1 MKLKLTVAALA
12 AMLTVPAMAGTPVV
26 TETPVTP
33 TPAPEPIAFEVGAF
47 YSFPTKDI
55 VSWPEYGHSGK
66 KVHML
71 GGDITSVYKIDDSSS
86 ATVRLGYGTGS
97 ASKNYLFGGRE
108 RYRLHTFTLMPGYR
122 YSVKVD
128 DAVTCYAGVSAGV
141 TNSSLK
147 YKNNFYFDNTGK
159 GLYKSHGSQWGFG
172 YAVEVGVSYAISQDV
187 SVFLA
192 YEFSGNSARPKVA
205 KDYWI
210 QNEGDGWKRG
220 ISSNQ
225 QVYHTIRA
233 GVSCQF

>member
-47 YSFPTKDI
+47 YSFATKDI
-55 VSWPEYGHSGK
+55 VDWPFGWPGK

-71 GGDITSVYKIDDSSS
+71 GGDITSVYQIDDSSS

-97 ASKNYLFGGRE
+97 ASRTTLGVRD
-108 RYRLHTFTLMPGYR
+108 RYRLHTFTLAPGYR
-122 YSVKVD
+122 YSVKAD

-141 TNSSLK
+141 SNTSLK
-147 YKNNFYFDNTGK
+147 YKESWVG
-159 GLYKSHGSQWGFG
+159 GHACAHGSEWGFV
-172 YAVEVGVSYAISQDV
+172 YSAEVGVSYAVSQDV
-187 SVFLA
+187 TVFLA
-192 YEFSGNSARPKVA
+192 YEFSGNTARPNLRNVDA
-205 KDYWI
+205 
-210 QNEGDGWKRG
+210 G
-220 ISSNQ
+220 IRATANQ

>member
-26 TETPVTP
+26 TETPAPTP
-33 TPAPEPIAFEVGAF
+33 APAPEPIAFEVGAF

-55 VSWPEYGHSGK
+55 VSWLPGHPGK

-71 GGDITSVYKIDDSSS
+71 GGDITSIYQIDDSSA

-97 ASKNYLFGGRE
+97 ATRTTLGARE

-128 DAVTCYAGVSAGV
+128 DAVTCFAGVGAGVS
-141 TNSSLK
+141 NSSLK
-147 YKNNFYFDNTGK
+147 YKVTVPGDRGTA
-159 GLYKSHGSQWGFG
+159 HGSEWGFV
-172 YAVEVGVSYAISQDV
+172 YSAEVGVSYAVSQDV

-192 YEFSGNSARPKVA
+192 YEFSGNTARPRLNNGYNKSA
-205 KDYWI
+205 
-210 QNEGDGWKRG
+210 
-220 ISSNQ
+220 NQ

>member
-26 TETPVTP
+26 TETPEP
-33 TPAPEPIAFEVGAF
+33 TTAPAPEPIAFEVGAF
-47 YSFPTKDI
+47 YSFATKDI
-55 VSWPEYGHSGK
+55 INWGPGVPGK

-71 GGDITSVYKIDDSSS
+71 GGDITSVYQIDDSSS

-97 ASKNYLFGGRE
+97 ATRHDGFGGRD

-147 YKNNFYFDNTGK
+147 YKYSSPWGGHTK
-159 GLYKSHGSQWGFG
+159 HGSEWGFG
-172 YAVEVGVSYAISQDV
+172 YSAEVGVSYAVSQDV
-187 SVFLA
+187 SLFLA
-192 YEFSGNSARPKVA
+192 YEFSGNSARPTLNYGVVKFSA
-205 KDYWI
+205 
-210 QNEGDGWKRG
+210 
-220 ISSNQ
+220 NQ

>member
-26 TETPVTP
+26 TETPEP
-33 TPAPEPIAFEVGAF
+33 TTAPAPEPIAFEVGAF

-55 VSWPEYGHSGK
+55 ISWGPGFAGK

-71 GGDITSVYKIDDSSS
+71 GGDITSVYQIDDSSS
-86 ATVRLGYGTGS
+86 ATIRLGYGTGS
-97 ASKNYLFGGRE
+97 ATRQYLGGRD

-128 DAVTCYAGVSAGV
+128 DAVTCFAGVGAGVS
-141 TNSSLK
+141 NSSLK
-147 YKNNFYFDNTGK
+147 FKNTEVIPGFGTVRD
-159 GLYKSHGSQWGFG
+159 SAHGSEWGFV
-172 YAVEVGVSYAISQDV
+172 YSAEVGVSYAVSQDV

-192 YEFSGNSARPKVA
+192 YEFSGNTARPRLNNGYNKSA
-205 KDYWI
+205 
-210 QNEGDGWKRG
+210 
-220 ISSNQ
+220 NQ